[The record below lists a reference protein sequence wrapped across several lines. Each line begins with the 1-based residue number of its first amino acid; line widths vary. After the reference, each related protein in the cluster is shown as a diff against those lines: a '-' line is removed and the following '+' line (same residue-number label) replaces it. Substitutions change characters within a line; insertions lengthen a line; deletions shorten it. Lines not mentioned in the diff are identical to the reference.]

1 MVVLV
6 VECVRAELLCDAG
19 GGRSVLGRG
28 CEMLAAVV
36 GGGATPWLSSASV
49 VW

>member
-6 VECVRAELLCDAG
+6 VESVLAELLCDTG
-19 GGRSVLGRG
+19 GGRSVLGLG

-36 GGGATPWLSSASV
+36 GGGAAPRLSSVSV